1 MGDDEHM
8 RFRGALPTLRQLR
21 TPVVVPEQPA
31 AKATLDR
38 VEEAWRVLGL
48 VNGWVVHAEAKLGV
62 SLALM
67 GALFAGLITMA
78 ATFNQPSAIILLLET
93 VAALF
98 LVAGVVCAS
107 IGILPRFRSSPM
119 GDNPIYYTDIAGM
132 SDEDVYAVQFATAT
146 SREEALLPHLTQ
158 QIYAVGG
165 SAKRKY
171 DWADRGIRLGILALL
186 STGVVGIG
194 LLLGW

>member
-1 MGDDEHM
+1 M
-8 RFRGALPTLRQLR
+8 
-21 TPVVVPEQPA
+21 
-31 AKATLDR
+31 
-38 VEEAWRVLGL
+38 LGL
-48 VNGWVVHAEAKLGV
+48 VNGWVVHAEAKLGA

-78 ATFNQPSAIILLLET
+78 ASFHQPSVIILALEA

-107 IGILPRFRSSPM
+107 VGILPRFGSSPK

-132 SDEDVYAVQFATAT
+132 NDADVYAAQFATAT
-146 SREEALLPHLTQ
+146 SSEEALLPHLTQ

-165 SAKRKY
+165 TAKRKY
-171 DWADRGIRLGILALL
+171 DWAHRAIRLGILALS

>member
-1 MGDDEHM
+1 M
-8 RFRGALPTLRQLR
+8 
-21 TPVVVPEQPA
+21 
-31 AKATLDR
+31 
-38 VEEAWRVLGL
+38 LGL

-78 ATFNQPSAIILLLET
+78 ASFNQPSVTILVLET

-107 IGILPRFRSSPM
+107 IGILPRFGSSPK
-119 GDNPIYYTDIAGM
+119 GDNPIYYTDIAGVLCAQ
-132 SDEDVYAVQFATAT
+132 DYADRFSAAT
-146 SREEALLPHLTQ
+146 SSEGALLPYLTQ
-158 QIYAVGG
+158 QIHAVGG
-165 SAKRKY
+165 TAKRKY
-171 DWADRGIRLGILALL
+171 DWAHRAIKLGILALL

>member
-1 MGDDEHM
+1 M
-8 RFRGALPTLRQLR
+8 RFRGILPTLRQLR
-21 TPVVVPEQPA
+21 TPEVVPELTTAAPA
-31 AKATLDR
+31 TPNR

-78 ATFNQPSAIILLLET
+78 ASFNQPSAIILTLET
-93 VAALF
+93 VAAVF

-107 IGILPRFRSSPM
+107 IGILPRFGSSPK
-119 GDNPIYYTDIAGM
+119 GNNPIYYTDIAGVK
-132 SDEDVYAVQFATAT
+132 DAETYAQQFATAT
-146 SREEALLPHLTQ
+146 KDEEALLPHLTQ

-165 SAKRKY
+165 TAKRKY
-171 DWADRGIRLGILALL
+171 DWAHRAIKLGILALL